1 MSAAAFPD
9 SNGTAPEQAT
19 HLLRGA
25 LGRNGEECAETF
37 ASVLAEA
44 GVEDTHWQLGNYEVL
59 EAIGRGG
66 MGVIYRAR
74 QRYSRRIVALKRVLA
89 YQAESP
95 ETLVRFAA
103 KPRRWRSSI
112 IPTSSRFTKSVRAR
126 KGCLFTA

>member
-1 MSAAAFPD
+1 MSDQRFSESD
-9 SNGTAPEQAT
+9 GTATEQAT
-19 HLLRGA
+19 HLLRAA
-25 LGRNGEECAETF
+25 LGQNGEACAKTF

-44 GVEDTHWQLGNYEVL
+44 EVEDTHWQLGNYEVL

-95 ETLVRFAA
+95 ETLVRFRREAEAVA
-103 KPRRWRSSI
+103 KLDHPDI
-112 IPTSSRFTKSVRAR
+112 CQFTKWVRAR
-126 KGCLFTA
+126 MGCPFTA